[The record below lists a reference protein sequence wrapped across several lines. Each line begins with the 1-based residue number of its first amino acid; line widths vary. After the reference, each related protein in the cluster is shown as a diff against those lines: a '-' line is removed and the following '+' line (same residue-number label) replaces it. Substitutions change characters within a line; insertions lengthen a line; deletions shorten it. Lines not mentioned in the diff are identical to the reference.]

1 MATSITTDT
10 NLIDGVAPF
19 LPVPGDLLSKLTPP
33 HLRDVGRAAYH
44 KAAWSRCVADL
55 EQKGVSEDYVGS
67 DAQTQLKPAVCH
79 LVMHMLYREN
89 IMKAGDRS
97 SEKAKDHK
105 SEYDRIRTSVELEL
119 TSGTIKPLGECI
131 KFRRG

>member
-10 NLIDGVAPF
+10 NLIDGCPPF
-19 LPVPGDLLSKLTPP
+19 VPVSGDLLAKLTPP
-33 HLRDVGRAAYH
+33 HLRDVGRGAYH
-44 KAAWSRCVADL
+44 NAAWTRCVADL
-55 EQKGVSEDYVGS
+55 EQKGVSEDYV
-67 DAQTQLKPAVCH
+67 DTAAQTQLKPAVCH
-79 LVMHMLYREN
+79 MVMHLLYREN

-105 SEYDRIRTSVELEL
+105 GEYDRIRTSIQLEL
-119 TSGTIKPLGECI
+119 SSGTIESLGECI